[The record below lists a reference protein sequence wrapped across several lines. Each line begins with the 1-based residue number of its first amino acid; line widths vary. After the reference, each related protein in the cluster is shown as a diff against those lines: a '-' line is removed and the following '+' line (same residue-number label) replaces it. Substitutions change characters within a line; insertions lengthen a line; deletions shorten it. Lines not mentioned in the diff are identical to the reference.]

1 MVSYMELIVML
12 LYIGMVGVIIWQQ
25 HRIYMMRRELG
36 MLAHII
42 QELAQGNMNIESN
55 GKHFKLTRIK
65 GD

>member
-36 MLAHII
+36 MLAHLI
-42 QELAQGNMNIESN
+42 QELAEGNMSIESN
-55 GKHFKLTRIK
+55 GKHFKLTRTK
-65 GD
+65 GE

>member
-42 QELAQGNMNIESN
+42 QELAQGNMSIESN